1 MAKYNT
7 DNSENLSKAEDIVA
21 GYAYKRFTALPLN
34 DSFNA
39 SDWSGLLHISERTL
53 LRYKQ
58 DNKRFDPLQTD
69 RILVLNRLIEF
80 GNDIL
85 GKENL
90 KKWLETD
97 NLALGGKKPKELL
110 VTSFGIELVQN
121 ELGRIAHGVLA

>member
-1 MAKYNT
+1 MAKYQT
-7 DNSENLSKAEDIVA
+7 DDSNSLSIAEDVVA
-21 GYAYKRFTALPLN
+21 GYAYNKFTSLPLN
-34 DSFNA
+34 EAFNA

-80 GNDIL
+80 GNEVL

-90 KKWLETD
+90 QKWLITD

-110 VTSFGIELVQN
+110 VTSFGIELVKN
-121 ELGRIAHGVLA
+121 ELGRLAHGVLA